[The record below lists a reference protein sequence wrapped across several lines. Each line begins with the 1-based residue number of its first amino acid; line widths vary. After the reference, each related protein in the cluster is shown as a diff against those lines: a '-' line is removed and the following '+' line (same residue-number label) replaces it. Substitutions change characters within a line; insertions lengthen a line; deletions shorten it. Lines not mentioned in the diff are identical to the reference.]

1 MSQQS
6 FTVAISVAQSPE
18 EVFKAVTNVAGWWSE
33 EVTGGTTQLNDEFN
47 YHFKDVHRC
56 QMRLTEVVPGQKMV
70 WQVLSNYFNFE
81 PDKNEWEGSE
91 VIFEI
96 SQSAGQTHLQFTH
109 KGLQPGLGCY
119 EVCSNAWTFYVTES
133 LYKLITTGKGEPNA
147 KEV

>member
-6 FTVAISVAQSPE
+6 FTTAIVVEQSPE
-18 EVFKAVTNVAGWWSE
+18 EVFRAVTDVAGWWSE
-33 EVTGGTTQLNDEFN
+33 EVTGGTSRLNDVFD

-56 QMRLTEVVPGQKMV
+56 QMRLTEVVPGQKLV

-81 PDKNEWEGSE
+81 PHKNEWENTE

-96 SQSAGQTHLQFTH
+96 SRMDGQTHLQFTH
-109 KGLQPGLGCY
+109 SGLQPALGCY
-119 EVCSNAWTFYVTES
+119 EVCSNAWTFYIAES

-147 KEV
+147 KEG